1 MQERIQYIDS
11 LRGLAVIFMV
21 QQHVLFWTWEKHW
34 LSFSLTFPEHPV
46 MLSLYFA
53 GGFAAPL
60 FLMLAGA
67 GAYFQYRGQSPS
79 ASEYFKRGLFIL
91 LCGYLLNVLA
101 PHWFRPGS
109 WYVLH
114 TIGLAVMLF
123 PVLNRLSSAKLV
135 LLSVAVL
142 IISVLIQTRLKTPLM
157 LGNNYMNDVS
167 MKGGILR
174 LAFAEGHFP
183 VFPWIAFF
191 LMGIV
196 SGRWLAEGRRR
207 NLLIA
212 CCTVTVIGWIL
223 AWCYH
228 YGFFFATGGVLFRM
242 FVWTPIIFPPLPP
255 LMLVL
260 CGSAFLFLFLFSGIK
275 AGKSRIMSA
284 LESTG
289 RVSLSWFLIHVIIFK
304 GPWAI
309 SGLDKSLDSF
319 SSFIFT
325 ETVVVLIVVF
335 SILWRRKGCSF
346 GMEWVMRKAVKL
358 F

>member
-1 MQERIQYIDS
+1 MQKRIQYIDS

-21 QQHVLFWTWEKHW
+21 QQHILFWTWEKHW

-53 GGFAAPL
+53 GSFAAPL

-67 GAYFQYRGQSPS
+67 GAYFLYRDQGPS
-79 ASEYFKRGLFIL
+79 ATEYLKRGLFIL

-101 PHWFRPGS
+101 SHWFRPGS

-114 TIGLAVMLF
+114 TMGIAVMLL

-135 LLSVAVL
+135 MLSAAVL
-142 IISVLIQTRLKTPLM
+142 VISALLPTWLKTPLM
-157 LGNNYMNDVS
+157 LGNIYMNDVS

-191 LMGIV
+191 TMGIV
-196 SGRWLAEGRRR
+196 SGRWLNDGRRR

-212 CCTVTVIGWIL
+212 CCTVSAAGAVL

-228 YGFFFATGGVLFRM
+228 YGFFFATGGKLFRM
-242 FVWTPIIFPPLPP
+242 FVWSPIIFPPLPA

-260 CGSAFLFLFLFSGIK
+260 AGSAFLFLFLFSGIK
-275 AGKSRIMSA
+275 TAGSKIMSA
-284 LESTG
+284 LECTG
-289 RVSLSWFLIHVIIFK
+289 RLSLSWFFIHVIIFK
-304 GPWAI
+304 GPVVI
-309 SGLDKSLDSF
+309 PGLDKSLDSF
-319 SSFIFT
+319 SSLVFT
-325 ETVVVLIVVF
+325 ETIVILIVFLSV
-335 SILWRRKGCSF
+335 LWARKGYSF
-346 GMEWVMRKAVKL
+346 SLERLMRKVIKL
-358 F
+358 L